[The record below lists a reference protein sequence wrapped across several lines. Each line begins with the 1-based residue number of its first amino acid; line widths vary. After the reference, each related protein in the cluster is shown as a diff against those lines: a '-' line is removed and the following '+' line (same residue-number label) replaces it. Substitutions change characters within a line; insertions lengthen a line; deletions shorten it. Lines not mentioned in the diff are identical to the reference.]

1 MSPAT
6 RSPATR
12 AADVTDAA
20 EPDIEPE
27 AVGALSTV
35 PDERRS
41 AHPVAAAPAGGAG
54 ASGRRAAYWRLIVPA
69 RRAWRQLTSM
79 RTAIILLFLLALASI
94 PGSLLPQRNVN
105 PLRVQQYLADHPTL
119 GPLLDRLS
127 GFDVFGAPWFAAV
140 YLLLFISLIGCLSS
154 RVTWHAKAL
163 LGRPPR
169 APSRPARLGGQSW
182 SSPLPPE
189 EAVRIAAGRL
199 RRRRFRVALAPPDAT
214 RPDGGPDHSVAA
226 EKGYLRETGN
236 LLFHICLVLLLAGV
250 GLGSWF
256 GYQGTVLLVTGDGFS
271 NTLVSY
277 DQFSHG
283 RLVDTGG
290 LRPFSMTMT
299 NFHAAYEP
307 NGEPKDF
314 EATVSYAP
322 DLTSP
327 NRTATIRVN
336 HPLKIGNAKI
346 YLLGHG
352 YAPHFVL
359 RDSRGAV
366 VWEGYE
372 PCTPRDSQFASTCTV
387 KIGDTGLPATGPT
400 KAPQQLAF
408 SGVFTPTTALD
419 PAQGYVSTY
428 PAATAPGL
436 TITAYV
442 GNLHINEGVPSNIY
456 ALDTTGLR
464 QLSIGGPLGPGRQ
477 AQVLALNNPKQRTVT
492 GLPGGMTLDVDGWR
506 EFGTFQTKSDP
517 FKGWVLV
524 AAVGI
529 IAGLLVSMRIRR
541 RRVWVRARPA
551 PAAGGPPGSSSPSN
565 AASPPNAA
573 GPPGSAGSSGSPGP
587 PGPPGGSV
595 IEVGGLSRSDQDGFA
610 AELASIISDLRDA
623 CPPEPAT
630 PQPSAPPGAPDRPE
644 EP

>member
-1 MSPAT
+1 MTELTHEAT
-6 RSPATR
+6 RTAEADAAIEAESAAEAAETEVIGALTTSPDDRRR
-12 AADVTDAA
+12 AAGTATLPRSRPA
-20 EPDIEPE
+20 GPASTRPG
-27 AVGALSTV
+27 GATGGAS
-35 PDERRS
+35 
-41 AHPVAAAPAGGAG
+41 PAGGGPSERQTAF
-54 ASGRRAAYWRLIVPA
+54 WRLVLPL

-79 RTAIILLFLLALASI
+79 RTAIVLLFLLALAAI
-94 PGSLLPQRNVN
+94 PGSLLPQRNID
-105 PLRVQQYLADHPTL
+105 PLKVQQYLADHPSL
-119 GPLLDRLS
+119 GPFLDHLG
-127 GFDVFGAPWFAAV
+127 GFAVFGSPWFAAV

-163 LGRPPR
+163 VGRPPK
-169 APSRPARLGGQSW
+169 APARPGRLGGDSW
-182 SSPLPPE
+182 ATDVPAA
-189 EAVRIAAGRL
+189 EAVELAAARL
-199 RRRRFRVALAPPDAT
+199 RRRRFRVATAPEGART
-214 RPDGGPDHSVAA
+214 AKGAPDHSVAA

-283 RLVDTGG
+283 RLVDVGR
-290 LRPFSMTMT
+290 LPPFSMTMT
-299 NFHAAYEP
+299 DFHAGYEP

-322 DLTSP
+322 DLDTP
-327 NRTATIRVN
+327 NRTTTIRVN
-336 HPLKIGNAKI
+336 HPLKVGNAKI
-346 YLLGHG
+346 YLIGHG

-359 RDSRGAV
+359 RDAHGGI
-366 VWEGYE
+366 VWEGYQ
-372 PCTPRDSQFASTCTV
+372 PCTPRDSQFTSTCTV
-387 KIGDTGLPATGPT
+387 KIGDAGLPPTGPLHT
-400 KAPQQLAF
+400 PQQLAF
-408 SGVFTPTTALD
+408 SGVFTPTTVLD

-456 ALDTTGLR
+456 ALDTSGLE

-477 AQVLALNNPKQRTVT
+477 AQVLAVDNPKQRTVT
-492 GLPGGMTLDVDGWR
+492 GLPNGMTLDVDGVR

-517 FKGWVLV
+517 FKGYVLI

-529 IAGLLVSMRIRR
+529 IAGLLLSLRIRR
-541 RRVWVRARPA
+541 RRIWVRAT
-551 PAAGGPPGSSSPSN
+551 PAAGGGSLLE
-565 AASPPNAA
+565 A
-573 GPPGSAGSSGSPGP
+573 
-587 PGPPGGSV
+587 
-595 IEVGGLSRSDQDGFA
+595 GGLSRSDQDGFA
-610 AELASIISDLRDA
+610 AELASVIDELRA
-623 CPPEPAT
+623 ASPPVAEPEPT
-630 PQPSAPPGAPDRPE
+630 PAAEVAAEPASEPPPSPAPNRQ